1 MKRGNK
7 PADILYFTSKKI
19 SIPMK
24 PTGPI
29 VRSHPSTG
37 RASVKT
43 HSKSELKTMAAQAK
57 ALAQNMIADPRS
69 QSMFAALALR
79 LEQEAA
85 ELGKKRKP
93 PSAGARSPGKSRQ
106 N

>member
-1 MKRGNK
+1 MRCGNK
-7 PADILYFTSKKI
+7 PADPLFFARKKI
-19 SIPMK
+19 SIPTK
-24 PTGPI
+24 PTGLI
-29 VRSHPSTG
+29 VRCQSSTG
-37 RASVKT
+37 SASVKT

-93 PSAGARSPGKSRQ
+93 PSAGARSG
-106 N
+106 

>member
-1 MKRGNK
+1 
-7 PADILYFTSKKI
+7 
-19 SIPMK
+19 MK
-24 PTGPI
+24 PTGLI
-29 VRSHPSTG
+29 VRCQPSTG
-37 RASVKT
+37 SVGVKT

-69 QSMFAALALR
+69 RSMFAALALR

-85 ELGKKRKP
+85 ELGKKRKLT
-93 PSAGARSPGKSRQ
+93 SAGARSASKGRQ